1 MKKSIILPDSRFM
14 RGKTIDGPTV
24 FHVKHVLE
32 AQQYN
37 IESLKDLFDQTDIVA
52 KLWSTYDGRRW
63 LHRQLNDKTA
73 LIVFTE
79 PSTRTR
85 ISFERACKALGMDCI
100 VSDNAKQTSS
110 MVKGEKSGH
119 MNSVLNEY
127 DFDLVIMRHE
137 INGLVYQAAEIYDRN
152 NTHVVNAG
160 DGTAQ
165 HPTQALLDMYSIYKH
180 FGRLCDLDVIIG
192 GDLERGRTVHSL
204 CYLLAKYPGNKITF
218 ASPKELAIP
227 QNIMDYLL
235 RHDVKVEVC
244 HGNWRTIK
252 NRFDVAY
259 WTRVQSERSSSPEI
273 QAALEAVSKDYIFG
287 LQDLDVL
294 AEPDS
299 ILMHPLPIKDEIVSE
314 VDDDPRAIYLRKQVK
329 NGLFIRLAII
339 CDLFD
344 VNLKRQGGKRSKR

>member
-1 MKKSIILPDSRFM
+1 M
-14 RGKTIDGPTV
+14 RVKTIDGPPK
-24 FHVKHVLE
+24 FQMKHVLE
-32 AQQYN
+32 SQQYDT
-37 IESLKDLFDQTDIVA
+37 ESLKELFGQTDIVA
-52 KLWSTYDGRRW
+52 KLWSTYSGRRW
-63 LHRQLNDKTA
+63 LHRQLEDKTA

-100 VSDNAKQTSS
+100 IADNAKQTSS
-110 MVKGEKSGH
+110 MVKGEKNGH

-127 DFDLVIMRHE
+127 DCDLVIIRQE
-137 INGLVYQAAEIYDRN
+137 INGLVREAAEIFDRN
-152 NTHVVNAG
+152 NTHVINAG

-165 HPTQALLDMYSIYKH
+165 HPTQALLDTFSIDKH
-180 FGRLCDLDVIIG
+180 FGRLSDLNVLIG

-244 HGNWRTIK
+244 NKNWRTIK
-252 NRFDVAY
+252 KRFDVAY
-259 WTRVQSERSSSPEI
+259 WTRVQSERSSTPEMRTL
-273 QAALEAVSKDYIFG
+273 LETLSKDYIFEVR
-287 LQDLDVL
+287 DLDIL
-294 AEPDS
+294 AGPNS

-314 VDDDPRAIYLRKQVK
+314 VDDDPRAIYLRRQIK
-329 NGLFIRLAII
+329 NGLFIRIAIL

-344 VNLKRQGGKRSKR
+344 VNLKRQGDKRSKH